1 MMYLI
6 KYIKMNLHLL
16 PKVLQDLIGEF
27 NVEHR
32 SLMRLV
38 TNELLEKHNERI
50 ITECF
55 CRNCG
60 DINTNTTYTRYIYW
74 CKYIFCGSFCQYSGE
89 RGIRRYHQG
98 L

>member
-1 MMYLI
+1 M
-6 KYIKMNLHLL
+6 KMNLRLL
-16 PKVLQDLIGEF
+16 PKELQDLIGEF

-50 ITECF
+50 MRDYF

-60 DINTNTTYTRYIYW
+60 DANTNTTYTRYI
-74 CKYIFCGSFCQYSGE
+74 F
-89 RGIRRYHQG
+89 
-98 L
+98 

>member
-1 MMYLI
+1 MNYL
-6 KYIKMNLHLL
+6 LLL
-16 PKVLQDLIGEF
+16 PKEVQDLIGEF

-32 SLMRLV
+32 GQMQLV
-38 TNELLEKHNERI
+38 TNELLEKHNNRI

-60 DINTNTTYTRYIYW
+60 DPNRNADYTTYIYW
-74 CKYIFCGSFCQYSGE
+74 CKYIFCGLFCQYSGE
-89 RGIRRYHQG
+89 RQIRNYHQG